1 MILTRHSWLPR
12 NGDRYV
18 RVNHIIDIIN
28 SIVCD
33 SLLSRGKKHDID
45 SSEERKVNLY
55 SSDRPPDR
63 RWFTGQ
69 ADRIQRMTTRGHQT
83 RVEAFKLIKIVRFFF
98 MWVGSEWNR
107 RNNTREAFSRFEV
120 YKYKRKWIGLHIRE
134 VIETFKALKPLVYLF
149 WIFSGMMDW
158 MEDDIPR
165 NQSTITKEERKK
177 HCEVLLTSLMLY

>member
-83 RVEAFKLIKIVRFFF
+83 RVEAFKLIKIVRFFL
-98 MWVGSEWNR
+98 WGWGLSGTDETTHLLALSLWR
-107 RNNTREAFSRFEV
+107 HQKREAATSAGWKSQSNASAVFYVMLVGRHT
-120 YKYKRKWIGLHIRE
+120 RKQPRIWISEELRDETTHARLSNLRSIRE
-134 VIETFKALKPLVYLF
+134 VIETFLK
-149 WIFSGMMDW
+149 
-158 MEDDIPR
+158 
-165 NQSTITKEERKK
+165 
-177 HCEVLLTSLMLY
+177 H